1 MKHELVIGKYTLE
14 SLTNGMYAS
23 PLDLYREYIQNA
35 VDSIDDAV
43 ASGIGTKDQLKISI
57 AIDKES
63 NTINIKDNGCGI
75 SVEKAVGTLIDI
87 GNSGKNR
94 TASRGFR
101 GIGRLA
107 GLGYCQELVFTTSSL
122 GETQKTIVKF
132 NAQKLTQLLLVKDEE
147 SVSVRDVIEQV
158 VEYTRAPEHGYN
170 HYFEVALNG
179 VTGNEGLL
187 DLDAVKEYLLQ
198 HAPLP
203 FAKEFHWGRTIQSKF
218 EMEGYAIP
226 TYNIVLNGEALAK
239 PYANSFVSDRI
250 KKTEDMV
257 KDIHIQ
263 VFHRDDKP
271 IAIMW
276 YADTSFFGTLNDN
289 LIKGVRIR
297 QGNILIGDKTTC
309 NAFFKEERF
318 NGWVMGELHVLDSD
332 LIANS
337 RRDNFEKNEAYY
349 ALVQEI
355 QNWAASLSKTIRNLS
370 YERSLTREKKA
381 VIEAQEIEDVNDLC
395 SEDLSYAENASE
407 SDYLDSS
414 DSRMVA
420 ESDYIGK
427 LSFLLEQKK
436 AQTRYTALNINSKLT
451 MEQRRVLERVFDLIQ
466 TNYDK
471 DAAEAF
477 INTIAKR
484 F

>member
-1 MKHELVIGKYTLE
+1 MKHKLVIGKYTLE
-14 SLTNGMYAS
+14 SLTNGMYDS

-35 VDSIDDAV
+35 VDSIDEA
-43 ASGIGTKDQLKISI
+43 AETGIATKEQLKIRI
-57 AIDKES
+57 TIDDEG
-63 NTINIKDNGCGI
+63 NTIRIKDNGCGI
-75 SVEKAVGTLIDI
+75 SAEKAIGTLIDI

-94 TASRGFR
+94 TSSRGFR

-107 GLGYCQELVFTTSSL
+107 GLGYCQNLVFTTSSL

-132 NAQKLTQLLLVKDEE
+132 NAQKLTQLLLVKDED
-147 SVSVRDVIEQV
+147 SVSVQDVIGQV

-170 HYFEVALNG
+170 HYFEVTLNG

-187 DLDAVKEYLLQ
+187 DVDAVKEYLLQ

-226 TYNIVLNGEALAK
+226 TYNILLNGEALFK

-250 KKTEDMV
+250 KKTEDHV

-263 VFHRDDKP
+263 VFHRNEKP
-271 IAIMW
+271 SAIMW
-276 YADTSFFGTLNDN
+276 FADTSFFGTLNDN

-309 NAFFKEERF
+309 NTFFKEERF

-337 RRDNFEKNEAYY
+337 RRDNFEKTEAYY
-349 ALVQEI
+349 SLIEEFQG
-355 QNWAASLSKTIRNLS
+355 WAAGLSKTIRSLS
-370 YERSLTREKKA
+370 YERSLSREK
-381 VIEAQEIEDVNDLC
+381 
-395 SEDLSYAENASE
+395 S
-407 SDYLDSS
+407 
-414 DSRMVA
+414 
-420 ESDYIGK
+420 GH
-427 LSFLLEQKK
+427 
-436 AQTRYTALNINSKLT
+436 
-451 MEQRRVLERVFDLIQ
+451 
-466 TNYDK
+466 
-471 DAAEAF
+471 
-477 INTIAKR
+477 
-484 F
+484 

>member
-43 ASGIGTKDQLKISI
+43 ASGITAKEQLKINI
-57 AIDKES
+57 IIDKEN
-63 NTINIKDNGCGI
+63 NTIKIKDNGCGI
-75 SVEKAVGTLIDI
+75 AADKAIGTLIDI

-94 TASRGFR
+94 TANRGFR

-122 GETQKTIVKF
+122 GENQKTIVKF
-132 NAQKLTQLLLVKDEE
+132 DAQKLTRLLLIKNEG

-158 VEYTRAPEHGYN
+158 VEYNYAPEHGQS
-170 HYFEVALNG
+170 HYFEVSLKG

-187 DLDAVKEYLLQ
+187 DLGSVREYLLQ
-198 HAPLP
+198 HAPLA
-203 FAKEFHWGRTIQSKF
+203 FAKEFHWGHTIQSKVNR
-218 EMEGYAIP
+218 EGYTIP
-226 TYNIVLNGEALAK
+226 TYDILLNGEQLFK
-239 PYANSFVSDRI
+239 PYGDSFVSDRI
-250 KKTEDMV
+250 KKTEDHI

-263 VFHRDDKP
+263 VFYRNEQP
-271 IAIMW
+271 SAVMW
-276 YADTSFFGTLNDN
+276 YAETSFFGTLNDN
-289 LIKGVRIR
+289 LIKGIRIR

-318 NGWVMGELHVLDSD
+318 NGWVMGELHILDQEM
-332 LIANS
+332 IANS

-349 ALVQEI
+349 TLVQEV
-355 QNWAASLSKTIRNLS
+355 QNWAAGLSKAIRNLS
-370 YERSLTREKKA
+370 YERSLSREKKA
-381 VIEAQEIEDVNDLC
+381 IIEAQEIEDVNDLC

-414 DSRMVA
+414 DSIMVA
-420 ESDYIGK
+420 ESDYIEK
-427 LSFLLEQKK
+427 LSFLLEQKR
-436 AQTRYTALNINSKLT
+436 AQTKYTALNINQKLSQ
-451 MEQRRVLERVFDLIQ
+451 EQRKVLERVFDLIKAE
-466 TNYDK
+466 YCAS
-471 DAAEAF
+471 DAERF
-477 INTIAKR
+477 INIISKQ